1 MILCK
6 LKLTLHGNDNKFL
19 KQLELSSCEPL
30 LYFNATTLKGF
41 IDVNQD
47 LEILLKYDNLNN
59 ASQFI
64 CHKIHKYLSSI
75 LIIYIYIYIKLFT
88 YIYIQSNLGHLYI
101 RCCLESSLLVQKIKH
116 ASFWY
121 RVEHLFVGIN
131 VRRTMFK
138 EFVLYRVFNLSLLIS
153 VNIVNYAKN
162 SQENYKRGGG
172 CGIRYIIP

>member
-6 LKLTLHGNDNKFL
+6 SKLTLHGNDNKFL

-41 IDVNQD
+41 IDVNSD
-47 LEILLKYDNLNN
+47 LEILLNYDNVNN
-59 ASQFI
+59 SSQFI
-64 CHKIHKYLSSI
+64 GHKIHKYLSFI
-75 LIIYIYIYIKLFT
+75 LIIYIYKVVYL
-88 YIYIQSNLGHLYI
+88 YIQSNLGHLFT

-131 VRRTMFK
+131 VRRTMFR

-172 CGIRYIIP
+172 CGIR

>member
-64 CHKIHKYLSSI
+64 CHKIHKYLSFI
-75 LIIYIYIYIKLFT
+75 LIIYIYKKLFIYI
-88 YIYIQSNLGHLYI
+88 YRVIQAIYISGVVQNHHCWFKKSSTPVSGTELNTCLQVLTYVVQCLKSLFCIACLIYHYI
-101 RCCLESSLLVQKIKH
+101 
-116 ASFWY
+116 
-121 RVEHLFVGIN
+121 
-131 VRRTMFK
+131 
-138 EFVLYRVFNLSLLIS
+138 LIS

>member
-1 MILCK
+1 MILYK
-6 LKLTLHGNDNKFL
+6 SKLTLHGNDNKFL

-41 IDVNQD
+41 IDVNRD
-47 LEILLKYDNLNN
+47 LEILLNYDNLNN
-59 ASQFI
+59 SSQFI
-64 CHKIHKYLSSI
+64 CHKIHKNLSFI
-75 LIIYIYIYIKLFT
+75 LIIYNSTYIKLFI
-88 YIYIQSNLGHLYI
+88 YIIIQSNLGHLYI
-101 RCCLESSLLVQKIKH
+101 MRCCLESSLLVQKIKH

-172 CGIRYIIP
+172 CGIR